1 MKKQTTKVHR
11 YEMKTWLQSLLFEFN
26 PHCYNTAKCEC
37 LGLNSPGVCVKLA
50 DFGMS
55 KGGAL
60 LHVSSGNCQG
70 TVAYIAPERI
80 AYNPGAHNHDFY
92 ALGDIYALG
101 LFVWEVLYYVHH
113 GTTVPCVE
121 AVLPGCRDNKDI
133 LVSISKGS
141 FNPPCDFLP
150 DAVRVFLGK
159 CFHFNP
165 EERFQNIQLVMKEWE
180 KLSGKRRTSLSAN
193 SGVSLLSTSRQS
205 QIVLE
210 IESHV
215 LDGPREDAGGGHK
228 VAAAR

>member
-113 GTTVPCVE
+113 CP
-121 AVLPGCRDNKDI
+121 
-133 LVSISKGS
+133 
-141 FNPPCDFLP
+141 
-150 DAVRVFLGK
+150 VRGGGFAGL
-159 CFHFNP
+159 
-165 EERFQNIQLVMKEWE
+165 
-180 KLSGKRRTSLSAN
+180 
-193 SGVSLLSTSRQS
+193 SRQQRHPRQHLQGEFQSSLRLSPRRRARFFGKVLSLQPRGAVPEHPARDEGVGKAEREKENQS
-205 QIVLE
+205 Q
-210 IESHV
+210 
-215 LDGPREDAGGGHK
+215 R
-228 VAAAR
+228 